1 MEKLKKLIERKAAIL
16 KELREILDAADNE
29 ARDISEDEERSY
41 NELETELNTV
51 EADIVTEEARAARRT
66 DLENRERQ
74 LARPVNQPPAM
85 AATFRA
91 ENPEE
96 FKSLGEFLFSV
107 RFNPTDRRLYDLY
120 EEREQSMGVGSEG
133 GFAVPTQFR
142 ETLLSV
148 TPQQAIFRPRCT
160 VIPAGDPPDSE
171 ISMPALDQGSAKNMY
186 GGISF
191 NWIAEGGTK
200 PETDMALREVSLKP
214 HEIAGYTVLTDKLLR
229 NWQAAA
235 SVLETQFRLAMIAA
249 QENAFYNGDGVGKP
263 IGILS
268 SPARI
273 DYSRAVASQIAFADI
288 SGMYARLRQTMAPVW
303 IASQTTIPQLV
314 NIADAASQN
323 IWVQNAAADLP
334 PTLLGIPVLFHERS
348 VALGTAGDLILA
360 DLSYYLI
367 KDGSGPFVAASE
379 HVYFTSNKTVIKI
392 FTNVD
397 GKSWLN
403 EPIPLEGSTANTVS
417 PFVVLN

>member
-1 MEKLKKLIERKAAIL
+1 MKKL
-16 KELREILDAADNE
+16 KELIARRAEIIEELRSILDAADAE
-29 ARDISEDEERSY
+29 KRDISEDEETRY
-41 NELETELNTV
+41 TELETELTAV
-51 EADIVTEEARAARRT
+51 EADINVAEAADKRRDDLAAREAE
-66 DLENRERQ
+66 LKKP
-74 LARPVNQPPAM
+74 ANQPPRM
-85 AATFRA
+85 AATYRA
-91 ENPEE
+91 DDPGE
-96 FKSLGEFLFSV
+96 FKTIGEFLFSV
-107 RFNPTDRRLYDLY
+107 RFNRNDRRLYDLY
-120 EEREQSMGVGSEG
+120 EERAQSMGVGSEG

-148 TPQQAIFRPRCT
+148 SPQQAIFRPRAT

-186 GGISF
+186 GGIAF
-191 NWIAEGGTK
+191 NWIAEGATK
-200 PETDMALREVSLKP
+200 PETDMALREVTLKP
-214 HEIAGYTVLTDKLLR
+214 HELAGYTVLTDKLLR
-229 NWQAAA
+229 NWQAAS
-235 SVLETQFRLAMIAA
+235 SVLETQFRLALIAA
-249 QENAFYNGDGVGKP
+249 QETSFYNGTGVGQP

-273 DYSRAVASQIAFADI
+273 DYARATANTIAYADVA
-288 SGMYARLRQTMAPVW
+288 GMYARLRMNMAPVW

-314 NIADAASQN
+314 NIADAGSN
-323 IWVQNAAADLP
+323 NLWVQNAAADLP
-334 PTLLGIPVLFHERS
+334 PSLLGIPVLFHERS
-348 VALGTAGDLILA
+348 VALGTKGDLVLA

-367 KDGSGPFVAASE
+367 KDGSGPFVSASE